1 MKRSITFAVARV
13 LVAAGLAASTATTSF
28 ADELQSK
35 PGPWYSL
42 IGTWTS
48 VVTHVDCVSGQPTN
62 PPPFEAL
69 DSFHLGGTYAQFGS
83 VFGNRRS
90 DGFGVWRRTGRNTF
104 EAALTFFKFDDA
116 TGAIPV
122 AGIKLERQITLTG
135 PNTLSSVNRSTITLL
150 ATGQVVQRA
159 CSTDAAQR
167 F

>member
-1 MKRSITFAVARV
+1 MKRSITFAARV
-13 LVAAGLAASTATTSF
+13 LLAAGLVASAGSTALAEGSQVGR
-28 ADELQSK
+28 A
-35 PGPWYSL
+35 PWYSL

-48 VVTHVDCVSGQPTN
+48 VVTHVDCVNGQPTN

-69 DSFHLGGTYAQFGS
+69 DSFHLGGTYGQFGS

-90 DGFGVWRRTGRNTF
+90 DGFGTWRRTGRDTF
-104 EAALTFFKFDDA
+104 EASLVFFKFDDA

-122 AGIKLERQITLTG
+122 ASIKLERQIRLTG

-159 CSTDAAQR
+159 CSLDAAKR
-167 F
+167 I

>member
-1 MKRSITFAVARV
+1 MKRSIASAVARV
-13 LVAAGLAASTATTSF
+13 LVVAGLGVIAGTTAF
-28 ADELQSK
+28 AEDSQGSPK
-35 PGPWYSL
+35 PWYSL

-62 PPPFEAL
+62 PLPFQAL

-90 DGFGVWRRTGRNTF
+90 DGFGVWRRTGRDTF
-104 EAALTFFKFDDA
+104 EASLIFFKFDDA

-122 AGIKLERQITLTG
+122 ATVELERQIRLTG
-135 PNTLSSVNRSTITLL
+135 PDTLSSVNKSTIKLL

-159 CSTDAAQR
+159 CSLDAAQR

>member
-1 MKRSITFAVARV
+1 MKRSISFAVARV
-13 LVAAGLAASTATTSF
+13 LVAAVLVASTATAAF

-48 VVTHVDCVSGQPTN
+48 VVTHVDCTSGQATN

-90 DGFGVWRRTGRNTF
+90 DGFGVWRRTGRDTF
-104 EAALTFFKFDDA
+104 EASLSFFRFDDA

-122 AGIKLERQITLTG
+122 ASIKLEREIRLTG
-135 PNTLSSVNRSTITLL
+135 PNTLMSVNRSAITLL

-159 CSTDAAQR
+159 CSTDAAAR
-167 F
+167 L